1 MGPQGDLHAGR
12 IEIVLAKPDNRMER
26 LEAFTNVTLKME
38 TKSAAGARLTYD
50 AAKEQYVISGERAIP
65 VTVVVRTAATTT
77 TPQSCREW
85 SGRTLTFYKS
95 TDTISVDGNE
105 ESRTDTRNIPCPP
118 PTSR

>member
-1 MGPQGDLHAGR
+1 
-12 IEIVLAKPDNRMER
+12 MER